1 MSQNNLEH
9 QTNKQAL
16 TREQFANLYEEK
28 ITQLIQLEQY
38 GDAMVQF
45 ADVLRRFDCEAE
57 LRVELL
63 YGFAISQTL
72 FAEKFAKQQH
82 KIGSDLAQDVQ
93 VTQVE
98 KETVMGMYLSWVKSR
113 MEVGNGKAE

>member
-16 TREQFANLYEEK
+16 TREKFANLYEEK

-45 ADVLRRFDCEAE
+45 ADVLRRFDCEPE
-57 LRVELL
+57 LRIELL
-63 YGFAISQTL
+63 YGFAVSQTL
-72 FAEKFAKQQH
+72 FAEKFARQQH

-98 KETVMGMYLSWVKSR
+98 QDTVKGMYVSWVKSR